1 MLNSLLA
8 AELLREVE
16 QFGSPE
22 ILVVGDLILDK
33 YIFGDAERLSPE
45 APVAVVRRRDEKT
58 QVGGAANV
66 AVFLAALGARPILAG
81 ICGQDAQHH
90 RLCELCRSA
99 GVDTGAIIPLP
110 DRPTSCKTRIIGLA
124 QHRHQQQML
133 RLDDEVT
140 DPVSDETVRQFES
153 VLSPLIARIALVCI
167 EDYNKGLLDH
177 RLCQFI
183 IAEARRMGRPVL
195 VDPALIKDYSRYA
208 GAHAVTPNRTEAEL
222 SSGIKMDS
230 IEEEAPKLATKLIEM
245 HQFDRCILTLD
256 RHGMYMQA
264 NNHHGSYHPTRPRQ
278 VYDVTGAGD
287 MVLAMLAMAVANGIS
302 WEHAVDLGNVAGGLE
317 VERFGCVPISREE
330 IGTELR
336 MMMGTDHMKNLPLEK
351 LLAVLAAERR
361 KGKKIVFTNGV
372 FDILHAG
379 HVSYL
384 NFARRQGDIL
394 VVGVNSDTSVRGLK
408 GPTRPI
414 NGLDDRM
421 AVLAGLEAV
430 SYVVSFNDPT
440 PESLI
445 QAVTPDILVKGADYA
460 DKPVVGRQWV
470 EMHGG
475 RVVLA
480 PFLAGRSSSA
490 TIERAAASA
499 ES

>member
-1 MLNSLLA
+1 MLSSSHATDLLQQL
-8 AELLREVE
+8 ERC
-16 QFGSPE
+16 GSPE
-22 ILVVGDLILDK
+22 ILVVGDLILDQ

-45 APVAVVRRRDEKT
+45 APVPVIRRREEKI

-81 ICGQDAQHH
+81 VCGADAQYD
-90 RLCELCRSA
+90 RLCELCQRA
-99 GVDTGAIIPLP
+99 GVDTSAVVSLV
-110 DRPTSCKTRIIGLA
+110 DRPTSCKTRIVGLA

-140 DPVSDETVRQFES
+140 DPVSDATVRHFEAML
-153 VLSPLIARIALVCI
+153 VPLIARVAVICI

-183 IAEARRMGRPVL
+183 IAEARKTGKVVL
-195 VDPALIKDYSRYA
+195 VDPALIKDYSRYR
-208 GAHAVTPNRTEAEL
+208 GAHAITPNRTEAEL
-222 SSGIKMDS
+222 ASGLKIDTPDR
-230 IEEEAPKLATKLIEM
+230 EAPLLSTQLIHS
-245 HQFDRCILTLD
+245 HQFDSCILTLD
-256 RHGMYMQA
+256 RQGMYVQHK
-264 NNHHGSYHPTRPRQ
+264 NQPGTYHPTRPRQ

-317 VERFGCVPISREE
+317 VERFGCVPIDRSE
-330 IGTELR
+330 IVGELQAII
-336 MMMGTDHMKNLPLEK
+336 GLDHDKTPPLDK
-351 LLAVLAAERR
+351 LLAMVAAARR
-361 KGKKIVFTNGV
+361 SDKKIVFTNGV
-372 FDILHAG
+372 FDVLHAG

-384 NFARRQGDIL
+384 KFARQQGDMLI
-394 VVGVNSDTSVRGLK
+394 VGVNSDASVQALK
-408 GPTRPI
+408 GLNRPI
-414 NGLDDRM
+414 NPLEDRL

-430 SYVVSFNDPT
+430 SYVISFSDAT

-445 QAVTPDILVKGADYA
+445 KAITPDVLVKGADYA

-470 EMHGG
+470 QDHGG

-480 PFLAGRSSSA
+480 PFLPGRSSSA
-490 TIERAAASA
+490 TIKRAAGLTAQ
-499 ES
+499 

>member
-1 MLNSLLA
+1 M
-8 AELLREVE
+8 
-16 QFGSPE
+16 P
-22 ILVVGDLILDK
+22 
-33 YIFGDAERLSPE
+33 
-45 APVAVVRRRDEKT
+45 
-58 QVGGAANV
+58 
-66 AVFLAALGARPILAG
+66 
-81 ICGQDAQHH
+81 
-90 RLCELCRSA
+90 
-99 GVDTGAIIPLP
+99 
-110 DRPTSCKTRIIGLA
+110 
-124 QHRHQQQML
+124 
-133 RLDDEVT
+133 
-140 DPVSDETVRQFES
+140 
-153 VLSPLIARIALVCI
+153 
-167 EDYNKGLLDH
+167 
-177 RLCQFI
+177 
-183 IAEARRMGRPVL
+183 
-195 VDPALIKDYSRYA
+195 
-208 GAHAVTPNRTEAEL
+208 
-222 SSGIKMDS
+222 S
-230 IEEEAPKLATKLIEM
+230 IWATW
-245 HQFDRCILTLD
+245 R
-256 RHGMYMQA
+256 
-264 NNHHGSYHPTRPRQ
+264 
-278 VYDVTGAGD
+278 
-287 MVLAMLAMAVANGIS
+287 
-302 WEHAVDLGNVAGGLE
+302 GGLE

-361 KGKKIVFTNGV
+361 KGKKILFTNGV

-460 DKPVVGRQWV
+460 DKLVVGRQWV